1 MTEFDADE
9 RVDIGNVIGT
19 VVRAIVDEPD
29 AVNIKVMES
38 EKTTVVEVRSAQADI
53 GKIVGKQGAMAHAL
67 RTICTSASGRDDHR
81 YLVNILE

>member
-19 VVRAIVDEPD
+19 VVRAIVDEPN
-29 AVNIKVMES
+29 AVSITVLES
-38 EKTTVVEVRSAQADI
+38 EKTTIVEVRSAKADI
-53 GKIVGKQGAMAHAL
+53 GKIVGKQGNMAHAL

>member
-38 EKTTVVEVRSAQADI
+38 EKTTVVEVRSAKADI